1 MSVYKFSTP
10 GTLKTGRTLYTS
22 MLAGN
27 AKFVPFEP
35 VGAYDSI
42 ATATVA
48 NTTTTTLTF
57 TSIPA
62 TYTHLQLRYLIR
74 TDRTDGSS
82 DAIGMRFNSDTGSNY
97 YRHRFEAENTG
108 SVLAAHNTGTD
119 TQYHLMGATATCT
132 SNVFASGVV
141 DIIDY
146 ANTSKYK
153 TTKSLGGVMNS
164 ATENWMGFQGSL
176 WVNTSA
182 INRIDLKVN
191 YGTNYI
197 IGSTVALYGIKGA

>member
-1 MSVYKFSTP
+1 VGVYKFSAP

-42 ATATVA
+42 ATATIA
-48 NTTTTTLTF
+48 NTTTTTITF
-57 TSIPA
+57 SSIPS
-62 TYTHLQLRYLIR
+62 TYTHLQLRYIIR
-74 TDRTDGSS
+74 TDRGDDYA
-82 DAIGMRFNSDTGSNY
+82 DAIGMRFNSDTGTNY
-97 YRHRFEAENTG
+97 YRHRFETENTG
-108 SVLAAHNTGTD
+108 ALVSGGNSGTD
-119 TQYHLMGATATCT
+119 AQYHFMGATALCS

-141 DIIDY
+141 DILDY
-146 ANTSKYK
+146 TNTSKNK
-153 TTKSLGGVMNS
+153 VTRSLQGVMDS
-164 ATENWMGFQGSL
+164 ATRNWMGVQGSI